1 MSAFRKAALPAMMFF
16 VVFFFFSCD
25 FAFAARKRVSESKPE
40 KEKPAVKKREEIRE
54 FKFPPVA
61 GPKKTVAVADFENK
75 AGVQAQWNLGD
86 GMAEMLTTA
95 LLETDRFIVVERR
108 NIGQI
113 LEEQDFSLS
122 GRTVNAGAPKIGKL
136 LNAQILVSGAVTEF
150 SQRVYDSGSMFEY
163 KGFSFGLRGASAHV
177 AINLRMY
184 DTTTGQVIA
193 SKRVEGK
200 GNVSG
205 LNVGYSESDWAM
217 GFDDFKASPLG
228 KVTQEAIN
236 EAVYFICME
245 TQKIQWEGSIVT
257 VKNNKVYLNCGT
269 DSNVKIGDEFEIFR
283 KGEELTDPGSG
294 SSLGFETVRSG
305 RVRVIEVHDKFSV
318 AEIVSGENFS
328 RGDIIKYADGAV
340 RHSETGPGGPT

>member
-1 MSAFRKAALPAMMFF
+1 MGIVRKAVFPLIIFLT
-16 VVFFFFSCD
+16 VFFFLSGD
-25 FAFAARKRVSESKPE
+25 FVFAVRRRIQENRPVR
-40 KEKPAVKKREEIRE
+40 EKPVKKKQEKVRE
-54 FKFPPVA
+54 FRLPPVT

-75 AGVQAQWNLGD
+75 AGAHAQWSLGN

-95 LLETDRFIVVERR
+95 LLETDRFIIVERR

-122 GRTVNAGAPKIGKL
+122 GRTVNAGAPEIGKL

-150 SQRVYDSGSMFEY
+150 SQRIYDSGSMFEY
-163 KGFSFGLRGASAHV
+163 KGFSLGLRGATAYV

-205 LNVGYSESDWAM
+205 LSVGYSESDWAVD
-217 GFDDFKASPLG
+217 FDNFKASPLG

-245 TQKIQWEGSIVT
+245 MQKVRWQGSIVT
-257 VKNNKVYLNCGT
+257 VKKDKVYLNCGI

-283 KGEELTDPGSG
+283 KGDELVDPDSG
-294 SSLGFETVRSG
+294 IPLGFEKKKSG
-305 RVRVIEVHDKFSV
+305 RVRVVEVQDKFSL
-318 AEIVSGENFS
+318 AETVSGGNFS
-328 RGDIIKYADGAV
+328 RGDIIKYIEVPVQPVEAEQA
-340 RHSETGPGGPT
+340 S

>member
-1 MSAFRKAALPAMMFF
+1 MIIFRKAVLPSIVFLT
-16 VVFFFFSCD
+16 VFFLLSGD
-25 FAFAARKRVSESKPE
+25 AVLAARRRISEGRPE
-40 KEKPAVKKREEIRE
+40 RERPAKNRKEEVQE
-54 FKFPPVA
+54 FKLPPVS
-61 GPKKTVAVADFENK
+61 GPRKTVAVADFENK
-75 AGVQAQWNLGD
+75 AGAQAQWNLGN

-95 LLETDRFIVVERR
+95 LLETDRFIIVERR

-122 GRTVNAGAPKIGKL
+122 GRTVNAGAPEIGKL

-150 SQRVYDSGSMFEY
+150 SQRMYDSGSMFEY
-163 KGFSFGLRGASAHV
+163 KGFSLGLRGATAHV

-205 LNVGYSESDWAM
+205 LSVGYSESDWALD
-217 GFDDFKASPLG
+217 FDNFKASPLG

-245 TQKIQWEGSIVT
+245 MQNVQWEGSIVT
-257 VKNNKVYLNCGT
+257 VKKDKVYLNCGAG
-269 DSNVKIGDEFEIFR
+269 SNVKIGDEFEIFR
-283 KGEELTDPGSG
+283 KGEELVDPGSG
-294 SSLGFETVRSG
+294 MSLGFETKKSG
-305 RVRVIEVHDKFSV
+305 RVRVIEVQDKFSI
-318 AEIVSGENFS
+318 AETVSGGNFS
-328 RGDIIKYADGAV
+328 RGDIIKYVNVPVQGV
-340 RHSETGPGGPT
+340 ETGQNSSI